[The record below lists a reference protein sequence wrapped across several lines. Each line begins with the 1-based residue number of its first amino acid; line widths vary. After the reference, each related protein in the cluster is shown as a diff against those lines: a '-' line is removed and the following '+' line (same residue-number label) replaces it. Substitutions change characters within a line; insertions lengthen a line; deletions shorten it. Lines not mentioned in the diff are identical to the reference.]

1 MRTAGLLVIG
11 NEILSG
17 KVVDTN
23 SPYLAKELRLL
34 GVDLMR
40 ILTIPD
46 EIDLIAGETRA
57 MSEAF
62 DYVFTSGGI
71 GPTHDD
77 LTMEAVAKA
86 FGRKLVLNEAMCDR
100 ISRHQQEPLNES
112 QRKMA
117 MLPEGA
123 KAVDAGDLWFPIVI
137 VENVHVFPG
146 IPQLFEK
153 KFEAIRDRFS
163 GDPFHLRQV
172 YVTRHE
178 SDIAQSLHD
187 LLGDFPNVML
197 GSYPR
202 LGETHY
208 RVLLT
213 LESRDLAYLER
224 ALASLLE
231 RIPDEAVHRVE

>member
-1 MRTAGLLVIG
+1 MSRCASALH
-11 NEILSG
+11 
-17 KVVDTN
+17 
-23 SPYLAKELRLL
+23 
-34 GVDLMR
+34 
-40 ILTIPD
+40 
-46 EIDLIAGETRA
+46 ETRP
-57 MSEAF
+57 S
-62 DYVFTSGGI
+62 
-71 GPTHDD
+71 
-77 LTMEAVAKA
+77 
-86 FGRKLVLNEAMCDR
+86 
-100 ISRHQQEPLNES
+100 PLNES

-137 VENVHVFPG
+137 LENVHVFPG

-153 KFEAIRDRFS
+153 KFESIRDRFR
-163 GDPFHLRQV
+163 GDPFHLKQV
-172 YVTRHE
+172 FVTRHE

-213 LESRDLAYLER
+213 LESRDLSYLER

>member
-1 MRTAGLLVIG
+1 MLVIG
-11 NEILSG
+11 DEILTG
-17 KVVDTN
+17 KVEDSN
-23 SPYLAKELRLL
+23 SPWVARRCRSL
-34 GVDLMR
+34 GLQLCR
-40 ILTIPD
+40 IIVLPD
-46 EIDLIAGETRA
+46 DIEQVAAAVAEWSRRCD
-57 MSEAF
+57 F
-62 DYVFTSGGI
+62 VFTSGGV

-100 ISRHQQEPLNES
+100 IARHQQEPLNES